1 MENQIKSVIFE
12 NIIKIKP
19 SIQRSNLS
27 ETTSLF
33 GSESELDSLDLI
45 NLIVSIEKE
54 LFTQLNI
61 EVTLA
66 DDQALSQEVSPFT
79 SVRTLVDY
87 IQKIINK

>member
-12 NIIKIKP
+12 NIKKIKP
-19 SIQRSNLS
+19 SIQSSNLS
-27 ETTSLF
+27 EATSLF

-45 NLIVSIEKE
+45 NLIISIEKD
-54 LFTQLNI
+54 LSTQLNI

-87 IQKIINK
+87 IQKITSK